1 MPKFQPNRAKPVSAA
16 LYNYLSD
23 GTPKSLDDVYRTI
36 SAVVPME
43 KALRYRSRSKGEAQ
57 DTANLARKQR
67 EVVRIA
73 ILVAARDGRVA
84 IDSVA
89 KTITLTPETAEA
101 WRTFTTAE
109 SSTEAPAET
118 TTAAQATEESA
129 SEASPAFA

>member
-57 DTANLARKQR
+57 DAANLARKQR

-84 IDSVA
+84 IDRVA
-89 KTITLTPETAEA
+89 KTITLTPETAVA
-101 WRTFTTAE
+101 WRTFT
-109 SSTEAPAET
+109 STEPSTEPAVESLT
-118 TTAAQATEESA
+118 VEGLADEEITEV
-129 SEASPAFA
+129 SPAYA